1 MHGYIIGGSPCSA
14 GRGRSRSSLRN
25 WWSSTGTTRYGIS
38 RWISKTSHIL
48 NALPH
53 NFPPL
58 AHTAG
63 HKKSKGWVI
72 FISSFQFKLCFFNFL
87 IQGKGQSIDSEM
99 EEDENQPLDLSWPD
113 SWRERV
119 TYLLFLPI
127 IIPLYI
133 TLPDTRK
140 QSGIRSLFYLK
151 DNQSR
156 TRIYTINHKDYLH
169 SA

>member
-1 MHGYIIGGSPCSA
+1 M
-14 GRGRSRSSLRN
+14 
-25 WWSSTGTTRYGIS
+25 
-38 RWISKTSHIL
+38 
-48 NALPH
+48 
-53 NFPPL
+53 
-58 AHTAG
+58 
-63 HKKSKGWVI
+63 
-72 FISSFQFKLCFFNFL
+72 
-87 IQGKGQSIDSEM
+87 IQGKGQTSVDSEM

-140 QSGIRSLFYLK
+140 QSGIRSLFFLK

-156 TRIYTINHKDYLH
+156 TRIYTINHEDYLH

>member
-1 MHGYIIGGSPCSA
+1 M
-14 GRGRSRSSLRN
+14 
-25 WWSSTGTTRYGIS
+25 
-38 RWISKTSHIL
+38 
-48 NALPH
+48 
-53 NFPPL
+53 
-58 AHTAG
+58 
-63 HKKSKGWVI
+63 
-72 FISSFQFKLCFFNFL
+72 
-87 IQGKGQSIDSEM
+87 IQGKGQTSVDSEM

-156 TRIYTINHKDYLH
+156 TRIHTINHKDYLH